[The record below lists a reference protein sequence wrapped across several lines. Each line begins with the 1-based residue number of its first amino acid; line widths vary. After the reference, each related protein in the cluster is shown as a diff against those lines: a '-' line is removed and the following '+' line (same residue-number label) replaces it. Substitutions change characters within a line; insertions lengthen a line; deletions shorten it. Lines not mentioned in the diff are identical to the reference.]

1 LIRHFGKSGRFFYKI
16 VRGIDDREVE
26 PNRETKSVGA
36 EDTFPFDLI
45 THDEMIAELQKIASV
60 VHDRLQRQA
69 LRGRTVTLKIKFSDF
84 TLITRSKSFAV
95 ALNDFETILETA
107 TQLLESVDMEN
118 KRVRLLGISL
128 SNFRSEVK
136 ERKDPRDQLSL
147 GL

>member
-1 LIRHFGKSGRFFYKI
+1 
-16 VRGIDDREVE
+16 
-26 PNRETKSVGA
+26 
-36 EDTFPFDLI
+36 
-45 THDEMIAELQKIASV
+45 MIGELQKIASV
-60 VHDRLQRQA
+60 VHDRLQRHE

-107 TQLLESVDMEN
+107 TRLLESVDMEN